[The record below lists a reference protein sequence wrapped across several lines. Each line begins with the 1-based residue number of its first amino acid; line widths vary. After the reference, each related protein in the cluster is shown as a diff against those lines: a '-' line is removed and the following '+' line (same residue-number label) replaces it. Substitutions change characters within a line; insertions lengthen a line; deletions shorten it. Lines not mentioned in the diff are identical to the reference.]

1 MYYKQRDDVILCVR
15 SDDGTMTQF
24 LPSTASAPNDD
35 SLEWIYADK
44 HIIRLPD
51 FSAFVFADDPRLLES
66 AKQSKLAEL
75 GAAFDERVAG
85 WFTTSQG
92 YKMQFDTTDAIKM
105 EGAIKLL
112 EATGATEGYLT
123 QADDTTVYNVPLDV
137 MNAVLIEMMTA
148 FAACH
153 ARKQELRTAINASK
167 TVEDLD
173 AIKITWPL

>member
-51 FSAFVFADDPRLLES
+51 FSAFVFADDPHLLES
-66 AKQSKLAEL
+66 MKQSKLAEL

-85 WFTTSQG
+85 TIDAHDYQ
-92 YKMQFDTTDAIKM
+92 MQFDISDALKM
-105 EGAIKLL
+105 QGAIQLL
-112 EATGATEGYLT
+112 ETTGTSEGYLT
-123 QADDTTVYNVPLDV
+123 LGNDETVYHVPLDV
-137 MNAVLIEMMTA
+137 MKAVLVDMLSA
-148 FAACH
+148 YAACH
-153 ARKQELRTAINASK
+153 ARKQELRAQINAAQ
-167 TVEDLD
+167 TIEDLD